1 MEEPGMAI
9 DIDQLG
15 IKVRRLRDHYHQRD
29 ARWADLLSIR
39 QGNIQQV
46 FPELFSSDFPKP
58 MVANF
63 IDVAARDI
71 AEVIAPLPAFNCDT
85 TDAISDRARKRADKR
100 TMIAAGY
107 RDTCNLQTQM
117 YTGADRYVTFG
128 MLAFI
133 IEPDFENKRPMIRID
148 NPVGAYPEFDRF
160 NKLRSYTRRYQKTVR
175 ELCNEFPEFE
185 STIRGPY
192 EQSNSERM
200 LEVFRYVDK
209 DETILFVPERKN
221 LVLDRAK
228 NFIDEIP
235 VVIAVRPGIDSD
247 EHQRGQFDDI
257 MWVQV
262 ARARFATLQLEAA
275 TKSVQAPFALPN
287 DVNVLEIG
295 PDATIRSANPEKIR
309 RVGLDVSPSIFQESA
324 TLDQELRVGSRYPQ
338 GRLGVQSGSIVT
350 GRGVEAL
357 MGGFDTQVKTAQ
369 AVFAET
375 FRHVMRICFLTDE
388 KLFGTETK
396 EVRGVNAGAPY
407 EITYNPTKDIAGDYW
422 CDVTY
427 GLMAGLDPNRALVF
441 GLQAR
446 GDKLISR
453 DFLRRQMPWEMN
465 VTMEEEKVEV
475 EELRD
480 ALIQAVSGYAQ
491 SLPALIAQGQDP
503 SKILTAMAAIIHG
516 RQEGKEVEEVIATAF
531 APQPQPESPAGAAP
545 EEAQGAPGEAPSGV
559 PGQPGQG
566 GGQLPP
572 GLSASGRMQG
582 VAPGQ
587 EGMAPGG
594 RPSLQ
599 TLLAGI
605 SSSGNAQMSAGV
617 IRRQPV

>member
-1 MEEPGMAI
+1 MAV
-9 DIDQLG
+9 DIDDLG
-15 IKVRRLRDHYHQRD
+15 VKVKKLRDHYHLRD
-29 ARWADLLSIR
+29 ARWSDLLSIR

-63 IDVAARDI
+63 IDIAARDV

-85 TDAISDRARKRADKR
+85 TDSISDRARKRADKR

-107 RDTCNLQTQM
+107 RDSCNLQTQM
-117 YTGADRYVTFG
+117 YTGADRYLTYG

-133 IEPDFENKRPMIRID
+133 VEPDFENNRPMIRLD
-148 NPVGAYPEFDRF
+148 NPIGSYPEWDRF
-160 NKLRSYTRRYQKTVR
+160 GKLLSYTKRYQKTVR
-175 ELCNEFPEFE
+175 ELCNEFPEHE
-185 STIRGPY
+185 PVIRGQY
-192 EQSNSERM
+192 EQRGSERM
-200 LEVFRYVDK
+200 LEVYRYVDK
-209 DETILFVPERKN
+209 EEVILFLPERKN
-221 LVLDRAK
+221 LVLDRSK
-228 NFIDEIP
+228 NFIGEIP
-235 VVIAVRPGIDSD
+235 VVIAVRPGLDSD

-262 ARARFATLQLEAA
+262 ARSRFATLQLEAA
-275 TKSVQAPFALPN
+275 QKSVQAPFALPA

-309 RVGLDVSPSIFQESA
+309 RVSLDIPSGIFQESQL
-324 TLDQELRVGSRYPQ
+324 LDQELRVGSRYPQ

-369 AVFAET
+369 AVFAEA
-375 FRHVMRICFLTDE
+375 FRHVMRMCFLMDE
-388 KLFGTETK
+388 KVFGSVEK

-407 EITYNPTKDIAGDYW
+407 EINYIPAKDIAGDYW

-475 EELRD
+475 EQLRD

-491 SLPALIAQGQDP
+491 ALPAMVTQGQDP
-503 SKILTAMAAIIHG
+503 SKILTAMATIITG
-516 RQEGKEVEEVIATAF
+516 RQAGKNIEDTIEEAF
-531 APQPQPESPAGAAP
+531 APAEPTETGPE
-545 EEAQGAPGEAPSGV
+545 QAPGQEQQ
-559 PGQPGQG
+559 PGQPGMG
-566 GGQLPP
+566 GGGQEGQLPP
-572 GLSASGRMQG
+572 GMQASGRMQG

-587 EGMAPGG
+587 EGQAPGG
-594 RPSLQ
+594 RPALQ
-599 TLLAGI
+599 TLLAGL
-605 SSSGNAQMSAGV
+605 SSSGAANMTAGTV
-617 IRRQPV
+617 RKQAI

>member
-1 MEEPGMAI
+1 MAVNI
-9 DIDQLG
+9 DDLG
-15 IKVRRLRDHYHQRD
+15 VKVKKLREHYHLRD
-29 ARWADLLSIR
+29 ARWSDLLAIR

-63 IDVAARDI
+63 IDIAARDV

-85 TDAISDRARKRADKR
+85 TDSISDRARKRADKR
-100 TMIAAGY
+100 TMIASGY
-107 RDTCNLQTQM
+107 RDSCNLQTQM
-117 YTGADRYVTFG
+117 YTGADRYLTYG
-128 MLAFI
+128 MLAFVV
-133 IEPDFENKRPMIRID
+133 EPDFENNRPMIRLD
-148 NPVGAYPEFDRF
+148 NPIGSYPEWDRF
-160 NKLRSYTRRYQKTVR
+160 GKLLSYTKRYQKTVR
-175 ELCNEFPEFE
+175 ELCNDFPEYE
-185 STIRGPY
+185 PQIRGQY
-192 EQSNSERM
+192 EQRGSERM
-200 LEVFRYVDK
+200 LEVYRYVDK
-209 DETILFVPERKN
+209 EEVILFLPERKN
-221 LVLDRAK
+221 LVLDRSK
-228 NFIDEIP
+228 NFIGEIP
-235 VVIAVRPGIDSD
+235 VVIAVRPGLDSD

-262 ARARFATLQLEAA
+262 ARSRFATLQLEAA
-275 TKSVQAPFALPN
+275 QKSVQAPFALPA

-309 RVGLDVSPSIFQESA
+309 RVGLDIPSGIFQESQL
-324 TLDQELRVGSRYPQ
+324 LDQELRVGSRYPQ

-369 AVFAET
+369 AVFAEA
-375 FRHVMRICFLTDE
+375 FRHVMRMCFLMDE
-388 KLFGTETK
+388 KVFGDVEK

-407 EITYNPTKDIAGDYW
+407 EINYIPKKDIAGDYW

-475 EELRD
+475 EQLRD

-491 SLPALIAQGQDP
+491 ALPAMVTQGQDP
-503 SKILTAMAAIIHG
+503 SQILKAMATIIAG
-516 RQEGKEVEEVIATAF
+516 RQAGKNIEETIEEAF
-531 APQPQPESPAGAAP
+531 APAEPTETGPEQPAAQ
-545 EEAQGAPGEAPSGV
+545 EQQ

-566 GGQLPP
+566 GGGQEGQLPP
-572 GLSASGRMQG
+572 GMQASGRMQG

-587 EGMAPGG
+587 EGQAPGG
-594 RPSLQ
+594 RPALQ
-599 TLLAGI
+599 TLLAGL
-605 SSSGNAQMSAGV
+605 SSSGAANMTAGTV
-617 IRRQPV
+617 RKQAI